1 MSPILRS
8 ISLASLL
15 VTLGLGIESLTIAP
29 SAQGKVSSSTAAA
42 DAPTATPSA
51 SDRTSAPTF
60 RGQDRFDDP
69 RTVAELRE
77 LECEVVEVVERVRP
91 SVVLLRIDVGRG
103 GMSSGT
109 AVIIGKDGLLA
120 TCGHVGRTPG
130 RDVTAVLAD
139 GTELRGRTLGQFL
152 DGDIDCGLVQLDVGE
167 RELPAA
173 ELGTTS
179 GLSPGDWLIALG
191 YTHGLTDTN
200 RPALVRVGRVLNV
213 RETSLFFDAPIDA
226 GDSGG
231 PSFNLKGEVVG
242 LNARCGRES
251 WKNLATPI
259 DRLRERI
266 DVLREQREPDEEGA
280 DGPPVS
286 PPPSRHA
293 SRFPSE
299 SGDED
304 KLAVERAVPLKSVVA
319 EAEAAMIRVYSERVP
334 VAFGV
339 VIDGSGL
346 AVTKA
351 SQLKPD
357 GHFTV
362 ETSTH
367 KIYAAREVARDET
380 TDVALLSFDFE
391 RARAG
396 SLGPLKTIRWDAD
409 APVLPGAVL
418 LSPRGFDVGPALGF
432 AAIERRESEPDAMDG
447 PFLGVQTRRATR
459 VECERAEVDRAVTV
473 VRVVAGAAAAGA
485 GLTPGDIVTSFN
497 GTELDSP
504 EELRRLI
511 RGLEV
516 GDQIR
521 LETVGRDGAAAR
533 EITLGRRGDA
543 RDTRRG
549 NTATP
554 ISQRSSGFG
563 SLLAHDTVTEPEEM
577 GSPLVDLDGRVVG
590 MNIARYDRTAT
601 HAIGAD
607 RMVETCRRLVER
619 FQQSVASPAVP
630 PRPQPA
636 SPPVE

>member
-8 ISLASLL
+8 LSLASL
-15 VTLGLGIESLTIAP
+15 VVALGRGIMSPANAP
-29 SAQGKVSSSTAAA
+29 STEGKVASSAAAA
-42 DAPTATPSA
+42 DALTATASAPA
-51 SDRTSAPTF
+51 SDRPSAPTF
-60 RGQDRFDDP
+60 RGQDRFDEP
-69 RTVAELRE
+69 RTLAELRE
-77 LECEVVEVVERVRP
+77 LACEVVEVVERVRP
-91 SVVLLRIDVGRG
+91 SVVLLRVDVGRG
-103 GMSSGT
+103 GISSGT

-120 TCGHVGRTPG
+120 TCGHLGRTPG

-152 DGDIDCGLVQLDVGE
+152 DGDVDCGLVQLDVGE
-167 RELPAA
+167 RELPVAD
-173 ELGTTS
+173 LGTTS

-191 YTHGLTDTN
+191 YTHGLTDTH

-213 RETSLFFDAPIDA
+213 KETGLFLDAPIDA

-259 DRLRERI
+259 DRLVERI
-266 DVLREQREPDEEGA
+266 DVLREQREPSEEDVEA
-280 DGPPVS
+280 QSVS
-286 PPPSRHA
+286 PPPVQHV
-293 SRFPSE
+293 SRFPSD

-304 KLAVERAVPLKSVVA
+304 KLAVERAVPLKSVVSG
-319 EAEAAMIRVYSERVP
+319 AEAAMVRVYSGRVP

-339 VIDGSGL
+339 VIDGRGL

-357 GHFTV
+357 AQFTV

-367 KIYAAREVARDET
+367 MFYAAREVARDET
-380 TDVALLSFDFE
+380 TDVALLRFDFGFGRQRAASLE
-391 RARAG
+391 R
-396 SLGPLKTIRWDAD
+396 LKTIQWDAE
-409 APVLPGAVL
+409 APILPGAVL
-418 LSPRGFDVGPALGF
+418 LTPRGFDVGPALGF

-459 VECERAEVDRAVTV
+459 AECERAEVDRAVTV
-473 VRVVAGAAAAGA
+473 VRVVPGAAAEGA

-504 EELRRLI
+504 DQLRRLI
-511 RGLEV
+511 RGLHV

-521 LETVGRDGAAAR
+521 LETIGTNGAAAR

-577 GSPLVDLDGRVVG
+577 GSPVVDLDGRVVG
-590 MNIARYDRTAT
+590 MNIARFDRTAT

-607 RMVETCRRLVER
+607 RMIETCRGLLEKY
-619 FQQSVASPAVP
+619 QQSVASPVK
-630 PRPQPA
+630 
-636 SPPVE
+636 